1 MTTTTSPSRTVPARA
16 RLLAGCALPLLL
28 GACGTSS
35 DVPESSP
42 TALSSDDAAAGTGEP
57 TTEDA
62 APTSAH
68 TSEQE
73 QTTGEEQTT
82 EEEASQDAAE
92 DRPDTWAT
100 FTAEPPPLAVE
111 EGELDED
118 PRVLAVERFNE
129 AFARAATADDPQD
142 QDWLATLDEGGLQG
156 LVEVFEEEF
165 GRAYPGPLP
174 FTPLQ
179 VTELE
184 DGTWSVQGCMVTDG
198 FSADPSRS
206 DDGMTGLEV
215 SSIEYSLV
223 DDPGAEGDYLVE
235 ALYSGTINCS
245 TTEVETRSW

>member
-1 MTTTTSPSRTVPARA
+1 MTTTTSPTTTDGARGGLMA
-16 RLLAGCALPLLL
+16 VCCALPLLL
-28 GACGTSS
+28 GACGTSD
-35 DVPESSP
+35 DVPQSSP
-42 TALSSDDAAAGTGEP
+42 TALSSDDAAPATDEP
-57 TTEDA
+57 TTEEPTA
-62 APTSAH
+62 TSA
-68 TSEQE
+68 EP
-73 QTTGEEQTT
+73 TGEETD
-82 EEEASQDAAE
+82 EEPPSEGAEGEGAE
-92 DRPDTWAT
+92 DRPETWAT
-100 FTAEPPPLAVE
+100 FTAEPPPLVVE
-111 EGELDED
+111 EGELDDD
-118 PRVLAVERFNE
+118 PRVLAVARFNE

-142 QDWLATLDEGGLQG
+142 QDWLATLDEDGLEG

-223 DDPGAEGDYLVE
+223 NDPGAEGDYLVE

>member
-1 MTTTTSPSRTVPARA
+1 MTTTTSPWRTAPARA
-16 RLLAGCALPLLL
+16 RLLACCALPLVL
-28 GACGTSS
+28 GACGGSS
-35 DVPESSP
+35 GVPESSP
-42 TALSSDDAAAGTGEP
+42 TALSSDDAVAATDEP
-57 TTEDA
+57 TTEEA
-62 APTSAH
+62 APTSAE
-68 TSEQE
+68 TAP
-73 QTTGEEQTT
+73 EEQATD
-82 EEEASQDAAE
+82 EASEDEGDGEDEGAE
-92 DRPDTWAT
+92 DLPDTWAT
-100 FTAEPPPLAVE
+100 FTAEPPPLVVE
-111 EGELDED
+111 EGELDDD
-118 PRVLAVERFNE
+118 PRVRAVGRFNE
-129 AFARAATADDPQD
+129 AFARAATADDPRD
-142 QDWLATLDEGGLQG
+142 EGWLATLDEDGHDG
-156 LVEVFEEEF
+156 LVEVFVEEF

>member
-1 MTTTTSPSRTVPARA
+1 MMTMTTPLPRRRW
-16 RLLAGCALPLLL
+16 RLLTAGVVLPLVL

-42 TALSSDDAAAGTGEP
+42 TALASDDAIPTSAEPTGEESEP
-57 TTEDA
+57 TTEEAQESTADEE
-62 APTSAH
+62 SAD
-68 TSEQE
+68 
-73 QTTGEEQTT
+73 EEGV
-82 EEEASQDAAE
+82 AAE
-92 DRPDTWAT
+92 DDQPETWAT
-100 FTAEPPPLAVE
+100 FTAEPPPVSVE
-111 EGELDED
+111 AGELEED
-118 PRVLAVERFNE
+118 PRVQAVVRFNE
-129 AFARAATADDPQD
+129 AFARAATADDPRD
-142 QDWLATLDEGGLQG
+142 EEWLATLDESGHDA

-174 FTPLQ
+174 YAPLQ

-206 DDGMTGLEV
+206 DDGMQGLEV

-223 DDPGAEGDYLVE
+223 TDPDDEEEYLVE
-235 ALYSGTINCS
+235 ALYSGALNCS

>member
-1 MTTTTSPSRTVPARA
+1 MTTTTSPSRTDPARA

-42 TALSSDDAAAGTGEP
+42 TALSSDDAAAGTDEP
-57 TTEDA
+57 TTEEA
-62 APTSAH
+62 APTSEE
-68 TSEQE
+68 TSEE
-73 QTTGEEQTT
+73 QQSPEEEQSSG
-82 EEEASQDAAE
+82 EAAE

-100 FTAEPPPLAVE
+100 FTAEPPPLVVE

-118 PRVLAVERFNE
+118 PRVLAIERFNE
-129 AFARAATADDPQD
+129 AFARAATADDPRD
-142 QDWLATLDEGGLQG
+142 EGWLATLDEAGHEG